1 MAFLVRIAAAK
12 VIARTVWT
20 ASRRMFPRV
29 DLPPDLRLVRHKGRY
44 NCHQRSNASVSNTT
58 GAVPPKTI
66 AGSHSRSTRP
76 RRLRGLWSGPISTGR
91 TPSLVAVV
99 FLGMPWGLTTRAA
112 LGGVGTGVF
121 GTAGGVWGGSYTC
134 YSGWADYA
142 QRNGIVCTP
151 GTVIKGGDGILY
163 MCQ

>member
-1 MAFLVRIAAAK
+1 MRSRPTPWGPHETRNQRNPTLERTSYPSGRASPRACKKIAAGPRARCAIEKRPPGGNHRPMAFLVRIAAAK

-76 RRLRGLWSGPISTGR
+76 RRLRGLWSGPIFTGR
-91 TPSLVAVV
+91 TLSLRV
-99 FLGMPWGLTTRAA
+99 FLGMP
-112 LGGVGTGVF
+112 
-121 GTAGGVWGGSYTC
+121 
-134 YSGWADYA
+134 
-142 QRNGIVCTP
+142 
-151 GTVIKGGDGILY
+151 
-163 MCQ
+163 

>member
-20 ASRRMFPRV
+20 ASRRI
-29 DLPPDLRLVRHKGRY
+29 G
-44 NCHQRSNASVSNTT
+44 
-58 GAVPPKTI
+58 
-66 AGSHSRSTRP
+66 
-76 RRLRGLWSGPISTGR
+76 GP
-91 TPSLVAVV
+91 
-99 FLGMPWGLTTRAA
+99 WC
-112 LGGVGTGVF
+112 GVGTGVF
-121 GTAGGVWGGSYTC
+121 GTAGGGWGNSYSC

-163 MCQ
+163 LCQ